1 MRRAPLGAP
10 FFCWQCRSAE
20 PSARQTHGVLS
31 LPDHPFCQIRLAKHP
46 TIGTESGTRVT
57 SGIPFHVDRISSD
70 QRGRCDHRLKS
81 SNARPLHGF
90 LNFQRSCFARSRRK
104 CEIPMLRLAS
114 FLEVFFAISI
124 ADAGSPGQVRVTEST
139 LNTLARSP
147 VGEQIEVSEL
157 PAGPGLLTSFSFRRV
172 DV

>member
-1 MRRAPLGAP
+1 
-10 FFCWQCRSAE
+10 
-20 PSARQTHGVLS
+20 
-31 LPDHPFCQIRLAKHP
+31 
-46 TIGTESGTRVT
+46 
-57 SGIPFHVDRISSD
+57 
-70 QRGRCDHRLKS
+70 
-81 SNARPLHGF
+81 
-90 LNFQRSCFARSRRK
+90 
-104 CEIPMLRLAS
+104 MLRLAS